1 MLVMLNYFQE
11 FGKAFLDQLKSL
23 LPGQS
28 NLTDGITELLD
39 FGARFS
45 IRIGSL
51 SIPISDTLI
60 SLWIAMILMVILG
73 VWLGYKPKEIPD
85 KKQTVA
91 ELLIGALQK
100 LCHNAGLNDKQS
112 QEVVP
117 FVGTVGIY
125 ILIANVISIFKL
137 RPPAQNPAFPVALA
151 LFDIIYV
158 LFMGFRFVG
167 IKGFWGSISQPMPAL
182 VPFKLLDY
190 IIKPVSLA
198 FRLFGNIFGSYIL
211 IEFVSLVIPIALP
224 AVLGLWFDLADGIIQ
239 ALVFVYLTITYVGE
253 IVEGAESAR
262 EIKAEKAKAK
272 ALKLAAKMNTV
283 ESTSAN

>member
-1 MLVMLNYFQE
+1 MVILNYFQA

-28 NLTDGITELLD
+28 NLSDGITELLD
-39 FGARFS
+39 FGARFY
-45 IRIGSL
+45 IKIGGYA
-51 SIPISDTLI
+51 IPISDTLI
-60 SLWIAMILMVILG
+60 SLWIAMILMAVLG
-73 VWLGYKPKEIPD
+73 IWLGHKPKDIPD

-91 ELLIGALQK
+91 ELLVGGLQK
-100 LCHNAGLNDKQS
+100 LCKSSGLNEQ
-112 QEVVP
+112 QTREVVP
-117 FVGTVGIY
+117 FVGTIGIY
-125 ILIANVISIFKL
+125 VLVANVISVFKL

-167 IKGFWGSISQPMPAL
+167 LKGFWGSISQPLPAL
-182 VPFKLLDY
+182 VPFKVLDY

-211 IEFVSLVIPIALP
+211 IEFVSLVIPLALP

-272 ALKLAAKMNTV
+272 ALKLAAKKNTV
-283 ESTSAN
+283 EPTSTN